1 MRKLI
6 AFLSGLLLLLIMFA
20 ALCLSG
26 AIYDAGQKTAI
37 DTYFF
42 QPNEYYADR
51 VDVPST
57 PADIGSDAMRD
68 MLIAKFITEYFY
80 VIPDVNNI
88 AQRTNLK
95 TSVIKIMALPN
106 VFQEW
111 VTKVVP
117 TLQQMAEE
125 KKLRTVTVTN
135 IYAAPDQANYWVI
148 EYELVTWEKPND
160 FSVLPIVTNGQMYI
174 KLLYEDGLRRPIK
187 KESIEQTLESGRD
200 PSVVFKIR
208 IDAVNSYDVIGQE
221 N

>member
-95 TSVIKIMALPN
+95 TSVIKIMARDN

-125 KKLRTVTVTN
+125 KKLRTVSVTN
-135 IYAAPDQANYWVI
+135 IYAAPDQANYWIV

-160 FSVLPIVTNGQMYI
+160 FSVLPIVTNGQLYI
-174 KLLYEDGLRRPIK
+174 QLIYEDGLREMLRK
-187 KESIEQTLESGRD
+187 KPVEVALESGID
-200 PSVVFKIR
+200 PAAVFKIR

>member
-95 TSVIKIMALPN
+95 TSVIKIMARDD

-125 KKLRTVTVTN
+125 KKLRTVSVTN
-135 IYAAPDQANYWVI
+135 IYAAPDQANYWIV

-200 PSVVFKIR
+200 PSVVFRIR
-208 IDAVNSYDVIGQE
+208 IDAVNSYDAIGQK

>member
-95 TSVIKIMALPN
+95 TSVIKIMARPN

-135 IYAAPDQANYWVI
+135 IAKAPDQENYWVI

-187 KESIEQTLESGRD
+187 KESIEQTLESGKD

>member
-1 MRKLI
+1 
-6 AFLSGLLLLLIMFA
+6 MFA

-57 PADIGSDAMRD
+57 PASIGSNAMRN
-68 MLIAKFITEYFY
+68 MLIDRFITEYFY

-95 TSVIKIMALPN
+95 TSVMKIMALPN

-125 KKLRTVTVTN
+125 KKLRTVAVTN
-135 IYAAPDQANYWVI
+135 ISAAPDQENYWIV
-148 EYELVTWEKPND
+148 EYEFATWEKPND
-160 FSVLPIVTNGQMYI
+160 FSVLPVITNGQLYI
-174 KLLYEDGLRRPIK
+174 KLLYEDGLRRPLK
-187 KESIEQTLESGRD
+187 KESIEQTLESGLD

-208 IDAVNSYDVIGQE
+208 IDAVNSYDEIGQG

>member
-42 QPNEYYADR
+42 QLNEYYADR

-95 TSVIKIMALPN
+95 TSVIKIMARDD

-117 TLQQMAEE
+117 VLQQMAEE

-135 IYAAPDQANYWVI
+135 IYAAPDQANYWIV

>member
-95 TSVIKIMALPN
+95 TSVIKIMARDD

-117 TLQQMAEE
+117 VLQQMAEE

-135 IYAAPDQANYWVI
+135 IYAAPDQANYWIV